1 MFSHFILEAT
11 SVTIPICELK
21 KANTQIHST
30 LQELAAAP
38 MEPATHIHFVTGK
51 LARRAVESVVEKVA
65 LANNFRYSISIL
77 PITVAALMT
86 PKWLLRHLKIP
97 SAVDRVILPGHLAGD
112 VDAISEQLGRPIECG
127 PRDIRDL
134 PQYFGAKH
142 IDRGDYGDY
151 SIEIIAEINHAN
163 RLPVE
168 QLVDQASKLLESGAN
183 LIDLGCSPGQPWSG
197 ISDAVKRVRDV
208 GARVSVDSFDPVEVS
223 AACGA
228 GAELVLSVNSSNR
241 EQATD
246 WATEVVVIP
255 DVPGDEKSFEE
266 TIFFL
271 DRAGVSMRLDPIL
284 EPIGCG
290 FAASLERYAQCRR
303 NHPGARM
310 MMGIG
315 NITELTDAD
324 SAGVN
329 VLLLGICEELKIESI
344 LTTQVI
350 NWARSSVQECDL
362 ARRLVHYAYKHGVP
376 PKHLEPSLVL
386 LRDPRVNEF
395 APEVLGDLATEIR
408 DKNIRL
414 ANSSGEIH
422 ASSANVHVHDSDAFL
437 LMEKLLSSSVGDSI
451 DRSHAFYLG
460 YEMCKAA
467 IALNLSKQYDQ
478 DQPLNWGMLRMD
490 ENTHRL
496 PRGR

>member
-1 MFSHFILEAT
+1 M
-11 SVTIPICELK
+11 K
-21 KANTQIHST
+21 
-30 LQELAAAP
+30 
-38 MEPATHIHFVTGK
+38 PATHIHFVTGK

-65 LANNFRYSISIL
+65 TANNFQYSISIL

-86 PKWLLRHLKIP
+86 PKWLLRHLEIP
-97 SAVDRVILPGHLAGD
+97 DAVDRVILPGHLAGD
-112 VDAISEQLGRPIECG
+112 IDEIATQLERPIECG

-134 PQYFGAKH
+134 PQYFGVKH
-142 IDRGDYGDY
+142 VDPDDYGDY
-151 SIEIIAEINHAN
+151 SVEIIAEINHAN
-163 RLPVE
+163 RLSDE
-168 QLVDQASKLLESGAN
+168 QLIDQATRLLDCGAN
-183 LIDLGCSPGQPWSG
+183 LIDIGCSPGQPWSK
-197 ISDAVKRVRDV
+197 ISDAVKQLRDI
-208 GARVSVDSFDPVEVS
+208 GARVSVDSFDPNEVS
-223 AACGA
+223 AACDA

-241 EQATD
+241 EQAAQ

-303 NHPGARM
+303 NHPDARM

-315 NITELTDAD
+315 NITELTDVD

-329 VLLLGICEELKIESI
+329 VLLLGICEEMKIESV

-350 NWARSSVQECDL
+350 NWARSSVMECDL
-362 ARRLVHYAYKHGVP
+362 ARRLVYYAYKQGVP
-376 PKHLEPSLVL
+376 PKHLEPALVM
-386 LRDPRVNEF
+386 LRDRRVNEF
-395 APEVLGDLATEIR
+395 APDLFDDLANEIR

-422 ASSANVHVHDSDAFL
+422 ATSANVHVHDSDAFL
-437 LMEKLLSSSVGDSI
+437 LMEKLLSSSVGESI

-478 DQPLNWGMLRMD
+478 DQPLNWGMLRMQ